1 MIMSA
6 YTVMLLLPIAV
17 LAEHQT
23 SSKITLF
30 VWNTLNFFLFYHEIG
45 WDALIRKAV
54 SDHIQFFWKC
64 WCYAFRQI
72 V

>member
-1 MIMSA
+1 MVPVRTVYCLVQVLCVTNIMIMSA

-30 VWNTLNFFLFYHEIG
+30 V
-45 WDALIRKAV
+45 
-54 SDHIQFFWKC
+54 
-64 WCYAFRQI
+64 
-72 V
+72 